1 MLAVLLLLLREC
13 NTTGTDKEE
22 VNDDDADI
30 AFMKNRRW
38 YLPVVV
44 AAALIFY
51 VRCLVVFLR
60 RCGGEFF
67 CAFWARVV
75 KKKACFCVR
84 VRRFFIAQL
93 FFQRRRSDI

>member
-1 MLAVLLLLLREC
+1 LLLLREC

-60 RCGGEFF
+60 RCGGEFLCF
-67 CAFWARVV
+67 LGTRQMSNKRRVFV
-75 KKKACFCVR
+75 FA
-84 VRRFFIAQL
+84 
-93 FFQRRRSDI
+93 

>member
-13 NTTGTDKEE
+13 NTTGTDEGE

-44 AAALIFY
+44 AAALIFSLLLFEG
-51 VRCLVVFLR
+51 RGG
-60 RCGGEFF
+60 GGENF
-67 CAFWARVV
+67 
-75 KKKACFCVR
+75 
-84 VRRFFIAQL
+84 
-93 FFQRRRSDI
+93 